1 MSETTRRQAVK
12 LALSSLAV
20 PFFPTP
26 AITESKFP
34 ERPIRLIVPRAAGG
48 PLDVIARQWAEQV
61 KGSLGTVVVENMGGG
76 GGSIG
81 TVATARAAPDGY
93 TIALLGAGEL
103 VVNPVIRPGSFD
115 PVRDLAPI
123 NILANLTCGVAIAG
137 NTPVRTLNEFVSY
150 AKDKPGKMSYG
161 SAGTGS
167 MSHLAAELFKQ
178 IAGLLDLVH
187 IPYKGS
193 APAFVDLMAGNIN
206 MMGFTLSGE
215 TIAMHKAGKIRIL
228 MSGTN
233 QRIEASPDIPTNE
246 AAGFPQFVAGNFLGF
261 FAPAATP
268 KPIVAQLAGAA
279 RQVTDN
285 PAFKSKMLAQAYEV
299 VGESDPAAAAKFIAA
314 EIQRWTPVIKVAGLA
329 KT

>member
-215 TIAMHKAGKIRIL
+215 TPWQCLYFLPEPQGQASLRPTLPQVAGSFGSRSAGADRGAPLPKAGAERV
-228 MSGTN
+228 M
-233 QRIEASPDIPTNE
+233 ASP
-246 AAGFPQFVAGNFLGF
+246 AR
-261 FAPAATP
+261 APSRP
-268 KPIVAQLAGAA
+268 
-279 RQVTDN
+279 R
-285 PAFKSKMLAQAYEV
+285 
-299 VGESDPAAAAKFIAA
+299 
-314 EIQRWTPVIKVAGLA
+314 R
-329 KT
+329 